1 VRLETLGNAVVLAT
15 ALLCVGTLASASTAR
30 GSGSGLTG
38 FALTYAMAVTGM
50 ANWLVRTAAEAEQN
64 MTSVER
70 VTHYLD
76 HTAGEAYA
84 PPPGAQPPPPGWPA
98 TGALAFSKFTMRYRE
113 DTPEVLKGVTF
124 DVRAG
129 ERVGVVGRTGSGK
142 SSVLV
147 SLFRLIEAK
156 CHGGTVALDGVDIDG
171 VGLKQLRSSL
181 AIIPQDPT
189 VFSGTLRANLDPT
202 EALGPGGGPAPD
214 AALWAALEKV
224 GLKEWAARLEGGLDA
239 PVAEFGESMSVGQR
253 QLVCLCRVLLRA
265 DKVSLLA
272 LDEASASLD
281 HVSDAALQKVLKE
294 NFSHATHLV
303 VAHRCV
309 GKKASPRATL
319 RPQRSASPTA
329 PPTAPPPTPAGCT
342 PSSTATAS

>member
-1 VRLETLGNAVVLAT
+1 
-15 ALLCVGTLASASTAR
+15 
-30 GSGSGLTG
+30 
-38 FALTYAMAVTGM
+38 M

-70 VTHYLD
+70 VTHYVD
-76 HTAGEAYA
+76 NTAGEAYA
-84 PPPGAQPPPPGWPA
+84 PPPGAAAPPPGWPA
-98 TGALAFSKFTMRYRE
+98 TGALAYANFTMRYRE
-113 DTPEVLKGVTF
+113 ETPEVLKGVTF

-129 ERVGVVGRTGSGK
+129 ERVGIVGRTGSGK

-147 SLFRLIEAK
+147 SLFRLIEQK
-156 CHGGTVALDGVDIDG
+156 CTAGSVALDGVDTCS
-171 VGLKQLRSSL
+171 VGLKQLRSAL

-202 EALGPGGGPAPD
+202 ESLGPGGGPAPD

-239 PVAEFGESMSVGQR
+239 PVAEFGESMSLGQR

-265 DKVSLLA
+265 DRVSLLA

-281 HVSDAALQKVLKE
+281 HVSDAALQAALRE
-294 NFSHATHLV
+294 SFSHATHLV
-303 VAHRCV
+303 VAHRLHTIIHCDRILV
-309 GKKASPRATL
+309 LDGGAVAEFDHPHALLEKTGSIFAGLVEELGAANAASLRATAKENFE
-319 RPQRSASPTA
+319 RSKGGTA
-329 PPTAPPPTPAGCT
+329 
-342 PSSTATAS
+342 